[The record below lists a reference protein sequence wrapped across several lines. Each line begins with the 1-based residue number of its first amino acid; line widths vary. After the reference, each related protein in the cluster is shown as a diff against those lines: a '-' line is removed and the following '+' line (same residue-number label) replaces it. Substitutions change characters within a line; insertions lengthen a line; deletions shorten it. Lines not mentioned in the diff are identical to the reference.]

1 MKRFQFSLDSV
12 LTLRKFRKSE
22 KAAELSK
29 AMRQRLEIERNI
41 RQCRSGLED
50 LEKSLRDTFSNRVHV
65 HELLLLQD
73 ALRGKREDLSALESG
88 FAESLERENAA
99 REAVKKAQQEC
110 EALHKLEERQRERA
124 RREAEREDEKAME
137 EFVTARR
144 AVMRG

>member
-1 MKRFQFSLDSV
+1 MKRFQFSLESV

-22 KAAELSK
+22 RAAELSR

-41 RQCRSGLED
+41 KQCRSGLES
-50 LEKSLRDTFSNRVHV
+50 LENSLRETFSNRVHV
-65 HELLLLQD
+65 HELLLLQE
-73 ALRGKREDLSALESG
+73 ALRGKREDLTALESG
-88 FAESLERENAA
+88 FAESLDRENAA

-110 EALHKLEERQRERA
+110 EALHKLEERQRERS
-124 RREAEREDEKAME
+124 RREAEHEDEKAME